1 MTITL
6 DTNCLID
13 LEEQRNGF
21 ASIKKII
28 NESKQNSLDV
38 AIVAVSAIDKKLHNN
53 KIKNFSEF
61 QKWLADLG
69 LSHIKILKSI
79 AYTDI
84 SYADW
89 CVVGGGELTE
99 LEHKIHDILFPTL
112 PYSVPPD
119 KLMSK
124 WINAK
129 ADVLIMWAHIWNK
142 REVFIT
148 RDKNFFKKT
157 KRSQLEKLGAQ
168 LIVNPEEFFDSV
180 LNKFFEGRI

>member
-21 ASIKKII
+21 VPIKKII
-28 NESKQNSLDV
+28 NESKQNKLDV
-38 AIVAVSAIDKKLHNN
+38 AIVAVSAIDKKLNN

-69 LSHIKILKSI
+69 LSHIKILKPI
-79 AYTDI
+79 AYADI

-99 LEHKIHDILFPTL
+99 LEHKIHDILFPKL
-112 PYSVPPD
+112 PYSVSAD

-129 ADVLIMWAHIWNK
+129 ADVLIMWAHIWNE

-157 KRSQLEKLGAQ
+157 KKPQLEKLGAQ
-168 LIVNPEEFFDSV
+168 SIVTPEKFFDSV
-180 LNKFFEGRI
+180 LNKSFK

>member
-69 LSHIKILKSI
+69 LSHIKILKPI

-119 KLMSK
+119 KLMPK